1 MILKIKKEKAVSSP
15 VLPLKITKG
24 GKSSRPHCSEE
35 YYKMLA
41 FGLRFNSI
49 FYLNINNFI

>member
-41 FGLRFNSI
+41 FGLRVNSI